1 MVQDFYFPIIFCQRM
16 ARERFCLHLFSLF
29 VEREGV
35 GKKKGICFIAPVT
48 ELNLKDS
55 WRAEIMV
62 VCTLSCLQLVT
73 PFSTVEERYILSSF

>member
-1 MVQDFYFPIIFCQRM
+1 MW
-16 ARERFCLHLFSLF
+16 
-29 VEREGV
+29 G
-35 GKKKGICFIAPVT
+35 GKKGICFIAPVT